1 MPPLAVLPPAVV
13 DKVDSGSLTV
23 LIDTQNFDAGVVGM
37 IVEDNDDSG
46 SILNFDAGVVV
57 MIVEDNDNSGSSLD
71 AITVLPPMVVL
82 FNTQNIDP
90 RVVGIVVQ
98 DNDNPCVLIQH
109 KLDVIISIFRR
120 SLRI

>member
-1 MPPLAVLPPAVV
+1 MPPLAVLPPAAV

-23 LIDTQNFDAGVVGM
+23 LIDTQNFDAGVVRM

-57 MIVEDNDNSGSSLD
+57 MIVEDDDNSGSILD
-71 AITVLPPMVVL
+71 ATTVLPPMAVL
-82 FNTQNIDP
+82 FNTQNIDA
-90 RVVGIVVQ
+90 VGMVVQ
-98 DNDNPCVLIQH
+98 DNDNPCMLIQH
-109 KLDVIISIFRR
+109 KLDVIISIFRV